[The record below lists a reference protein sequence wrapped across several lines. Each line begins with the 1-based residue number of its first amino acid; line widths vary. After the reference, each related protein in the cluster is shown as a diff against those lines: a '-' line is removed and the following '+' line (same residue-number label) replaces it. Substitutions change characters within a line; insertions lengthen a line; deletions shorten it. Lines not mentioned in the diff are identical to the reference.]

1 MSWTKLS
8 LLLCSLLASCGSTA
22 WSRYPHSL
30 YGAMKTGTPEAVVA
44 HHQLLASVVKEHEA
58 AGKKPPAGIAAELA
72 YYSHVVGKQAMVQ
85 PSLALE
91 RRHYPQSEKFLALL
105 ERFLPSVPVLDP
117 NDGKQNQKE
126 VQRNDS

>member
-1 MSWTKLS
+1 MRWTNLG
-8 LLLCSLLASCGSTA
+8 LLQFCLLASCGSTA

-30 YGAMKTGTPEAVVA
+30 YGAMKAGTPEAVVA
-44 HHQLLASVVKEHEA
+44 HHQLLASVVEEHEA

-85 PSLALE
+85 PSLAVE
-91 RRHYPQSEKFLALL
+91 RKHYPQSAKFLALL

-117 NDGKQNQKE
+117 NDGKQNEKE
-126 VQRNDS
+126 AQRNDS